1 MKFITDDAIKA
12 AFVTMINKLIFS
24 QQVLLKP
31 LLKNVELLNQAEITG
46 ELQAVESELES
57 VKERKQV
64 LANLGV
70 SGLLEPPLLQ
80 KENTA
85 LIAEG
90 EKLQAKKNSLLSA
103 TSVDNEKIEALKY
116 LVRFVQSSTMLT
128 AYNKDLFENVVKK
141 ITVISRKE
149 IEFELFC
156 GLNLKERLN

>member
-1 MKFITDDAIKA
+1 
-12 AFVTMINKLIFS
+12 MINKLIFS